1 MNTEVIRVE
10 SMYRLNEVCVF
21 CKVKDEFGDFSN
33 MSNEFPVRVNGH
45 KISNTEALYQ
55 ACRFPDHIDKQKE
68 VVFQGSGMSAKM
80 KSKKFKS
87 DSRSDWEEHRV
98 DIMWWCLKIKLAQH
112 GHKLGRVLE
121 STGDKPIVELSH
133 KDRFWGAV
141 LDEKK
146 GVLIGQ
152 NVLGQLLMRLRTE
165 YQNKKDNIR
174 ELAYVE
180 PPEIEKFLLLG
191 LPILPVGR
199 KI

>member
-1 MNTEVIRVE
+1 
-10 SMYRLNEVCVF
+10 
-21 CKVKDEFGDFSN
+21 
-33 MSNEFPVRVNGH
+33 
-45 KISNTEALYQ
+45 
-55 ACRFPDHIDKQKE
+55 
-68 VVFQGSGMSAKM
+68 MSAKM

-98 DIMWWCLKIKLAQH
+98 DIMWWCLKVKLAQH

-152 NVLGQLLMRLRTE
+152 NVLGQLLMRLREE
-165 YQNKKDNIR
+165 YQNKKENIR
-174 ELAYVE
+174 ELTYVE

-191 LPILPVGR
+191 SPILPRLSHKKQQGTVVQSSPP
-199 KI
+199 KLWQKSPANA